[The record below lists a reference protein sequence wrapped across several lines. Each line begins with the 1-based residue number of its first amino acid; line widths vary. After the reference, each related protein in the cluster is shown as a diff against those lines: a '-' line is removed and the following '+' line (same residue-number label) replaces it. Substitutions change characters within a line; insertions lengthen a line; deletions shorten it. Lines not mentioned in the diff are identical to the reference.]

1 MAGGKRKASGYK
13 KKYSSSEDEQN
24 GCPCGSSRGSKYWIC
39 CDGCETWYHGKCA
52 GLMEKETTMI
62 DKWFCHHC
70 ITTNS
75 SFKITYKSTSTT
87 KKPKP
92 EPENSFLAAAAATPT
107 PYSYISHFESD
118 IARERYAQALEG
130 STSSYEQQP
139 AKGLPIFLPKK
150 VEPCN
155 NCSGCFRSLNCEM
168 CIHCHE
174 KRGTCVKRICIR
186 ALEGTLKEQREIENH
201 RSAMEKGLEKL
212 KKKESTALYGKKA
225 VQPRLRDIV
234 IFSIFQINMA
244 RKRKD
249 ESGVASATV
258 QLSKESKQDRIN
270 RKLKKVKAKKNENKK
285 PGRPKKLKIQD
296 IEVVFSTITR
306 EPDNDAEIV
315 HCQGPQCRKPSRPG
329 SKYCSH
335 FCGLEQAR
343 RRLLMVLPVRLQ
355 DYANPTPS
363 NVQMYKQVIEETTT
377 EHKKCRENLEHLSKI
392 KKCVVDHIDRVAAL
406 SPEDIEKEKEVIN
419 ARDPDKKE
427 DDPLKQNTFFG
438 RCTVCGATQ
447 SSYGALQKHIMRCF
461 MRIEKRTEFCGP
473 DPEPENPENIICDAF
488 CKQQN
493 AFCKR
498 LRLLCPDHYKGSLTE
513 KLTVCAAPL
522 FMYRDGFTFD
532 FTNEIPNLEEMF
544 NGGYCTRKKEEC
556 DRHHAW
562 AQMFL
567 GSIDN
572 FRISLLNHMEEAT
585 EKYRKAR
592 RQYYKKFDVLDIMT
606 NYRITDKTDKFGM
619 PKDVDFINDTPAYF
633 NTKRDWTKE
642 IKEIE
647 DRVQERLKKR
657 FEEAE
662 KKKEEEKAKKE
673 AAKKARAAKKKP
685 VKKKVSAVAAR
696 KAAAAKKVAAEEKL
710 KEVAQLNAEPGPSTL
725 PAA

>member
-225 VQPRLRDIV
+225 VQPRLR
-234 IFSIFQINMA
+234 
-244 RKRKD
+244 
-249 ESGVASATV
+249 
-258 QLSKESKQDRIN
+258 
-270 RKLKKVKAKKNENKK
+270 
-285 PGRPKKLKIQD
+285 
-296 IEVVFSTITR
+296 
-306 EPDNDAEIV
+306 NDAEIV